1 MNVVGHSLN
10 FVLPEV
16 SVLLKIDV
24 LEEFK
29 ILLVNYNYVV
39 FLFVSNNSKK
49 HAFAVE
55 YYIWAAWNL
64 N

>member
-1 MNVVGHSLN
+1 MSVVGQSLN

-24 LEEFK
+24 LEFK

-39 FLFVSNNSKK
+39 FFFVLNNSKK
-49 HAFAVE
+49 HTFAVE
-55 YYIWAAWNL
+55 YYI
-64 N
+64 

>member
-1 MNVVGHSLN
+1 MSVVGQSLN

-39 FLFVSNNSKK
+39 FFFVLNNSKK
-49 HAFAVE
+49 HTFAVE
-55 YYIWAAWNL
+55 YYI
-64 N
+64 